1 MSEKVNGCQ
10 GASTV
15 GTGPLGLGAS
25 IPVLAGADVAAGR
38 ALSGS
43 NMEGVACVNVDGLRW
58 IRCGSAVG

>member
-1 MSEKVNGCQ
+1 M
-10 GASTV
+10 

-25 IPVLAGADVAAGR
+25 IPVLAGGDVAAGR

-43 NMEGVACVNVDGLRW
+43 DMEGVACVNVDGPRW